1 MGVYI
6 IMDNFGKKVASILD
20 EAPLDKRIEDRLA
33 QARKIALSRAK
44 STNFIEVNVDSQ
56 GVIKSKSKIGDF
68 PDLFKWC
75 IWLSIGLLFIVLPPS
90 YINNGAEYEPVQYLS
105 SDYLQ
110 YREKLMIDEKSF
122 SAWTENINNLIDKD
136 DNTNNTYE

>member
-1 MGVYI
+1 
-6 IMDNFGKKVASILD
+6 MDNFGKKVASILD

-44 STNFIEVNVDSQ
+44 STNFIEVNVDYQ
-56 GVIKSKSKIGDF
+56 GVIKAKSKIGEF

-75 IWLSIGLLFIVLPPS
+75 MWLSIGLLFIVLPPS
-90 YINNGAEYEPVQYLS
+90 YINNGADYKPVQYLS

-110 YREKLMIDEKSF
+110 YREKLIIDEKSF

-136 DNTNNTYE
+136 DNVNNTYE

>member
-1 MGVYI
+1 
-6 IMDNFGKKVASILD
+6 MDNFGKKVASILD

-90 YINNGAEYEPVQYLS
+90 YINNGADYEPVQYLS

-110 YREKLMIDEKSF
+110 YREKLIIDEKSF

-136 DNTNNTYE
+136 DNINKTYE

>member
-44 STNFIEVNVDSQ
+44 STNFIEVNVDYQ

-110 YREKLMIDEKSF
+110 YREKLIIDEKSF